1 MLMLE
6 EAMSQKRSTSGSSNV
21 MKRLMLMRK
30 IKQDSEGLYDDNTF
44 ETLNDECEM
53 INPTRFVNQ

>member
-1 MLMLE
+1 MTFMKTLIASLE
-6 EAMSQKRSTSGSSNV
+6 E
-21 MKRLMLMRK
+21 
-30 IKQDSEGLYDDNTF
+30 QDEALKDDNTV

>member
-1 MLMLE
+1 
-6 EAMSQKRSTSGSSNV
+6 

-30 IKQDSEGLYDDNTF
+30 IKQDSEGLNDDNTV
-44 ETLNDECEM
+44 ESLNDECEM